1 MAIKTFTT
9 GEVLT
14 AADTNTYLANAGL
27 DYITQA
33 SWTTGGVVAVN
44 NCFTSKYSAY
54 RLVVRNA
61 KHATTAVS
69 ILFRFRVGG
78 VDKGTN
84 SYYYAHRYIP
94 MGGAGGGDD
103 GGSNLGYIVPG
114 LVATVSNAGAGVI
127 DVYDPQKAAISSVT
141 YQALWANTTAA
152 SGSYNGGGFLNDTV
166 AYDGFS
172 LTANT
177 GNFTSLTVYVYGYRE
192 S

>member
-1 MAIKTFTT
+1 MAIKTFTN
-9 GEVLT
+9 
-14 AADTNTYLANAGL
+14 NTQLPAPDITSFLANAGL

-33 SWTTGGVVAVN
+33 SWTTGGIVAVN

-54 RLVVRNA
+54 RLIVRNA

-69 ILFRFRVGG
+69 VLFRLRVGG
-78 VDKGTN
+78 VDKAVNG
-84 SYYYAHRYIP
+84 YYYAHRNIP
-94 MGGAGGGDD
+94 LTVGGAVDD
-103 GGSNLGYIVPG
+103 QSPNVGFIVPG
-114 LVATVSNAGAGVI
+114 LVATVANGGVCSI
-127 DVYDPQKAAISSVT
+127 DVYDPQKTAITSVT
-141 YQALWANTTAA
+141 YQGLWAGTTAA
-152 SGSYNGGGFLNDTV
+152 SGSITGGGFLNDTV

>member
-1 MAIKTFTT
+1 MAVKTFTT

-14 AADTNTYLANAGL
+14 AADTNTYLNNGGL
-27 DYITQA
+27 VYITQA
-33 SWTTGGVVAVN
+33 SWTTGGTVSVN
-44 NCFTSKYSAY
+44 NCFTSTYSSY

-69 ILFRFRVGG
+69 VLLRLRVGG

-84 SYYYAHRYIP
+84 SYYYGNRFVP
-94 MGGAGGGDD
+94 MGGTGGGDD
-103 GGSNLGYIVPG
+103 GGSNVGQIVTG
-114 LVATVSNAGAGVI
+114 IVASTTLAGIGSI
-127 DVYDPQKAAISSVT
+127 DIHDPQKAAITSCT
-141 YQALWANTTAA
+141 YQALWPGTTALSGAYMGAGFLDNTT
-152 SGSYNGGGFLNDTV
+152 

-172 LTANT
+172 LIANS

>member
-14 AADTNTYLANAGL
+14 ASDTNNFLANAGL

-44 NCFTSKYSAY
+44 NCFTSKYSSY

-69 ILFRFRVGG
+69 VLFRLRVGG

-84 SYYYAHRYIP
+84 GYYYGHYRVP
-94 MGGAGGGDD
+94 LDGSAGVQDSG
-103 GGSNLGYIVPG
+103 NNVAFIVPG
-114 LVATVSNAGAGVI
+114 LVAAVSNAGACSMDI
-127 DVYDPQKAAISSVT
+127 YDPQKTAITSVT
-141 YQALWANTTAA
+141 YQGLWPATTSA
-152 SGSYNGGGFLNDTV
+152 SGPITGGGFLNDSV